1 MNDATDI
8 ASASLIAPNSQS
20 ETLTSRA
27 YANVRR
33 DIIEGRLKPGSKLKI
48 EELRDR
54 YDVGASPIR
63 ESLSLLSS
71 DGLVER
77 IEQRGFRVAN
87 ISYEEFTD
95 ILKVRCW
102 LEERALREA
111 IAHGGTAWEEALV
124 LAAFRL
130 SKEARSTGKGDSFVA
145 NAEWEVRHKAFHAAL
160 IAACGSPTLLAYC
173 DQLYDKNVR
182 YRNLAGAVS
191 YPGRDPAQEHEA
203 IYQAT
208 LGRDAD
214 TATRLLL
221 NHYQNTGA
229 FLADTLK

>member
-1 MNDATDI
+1 MNDAIDI
-8 ASASLIAPNSQS
+8 ATGPLAPNASPG

-27 YANVRR
+27 YASVRR

-71 DGLVER
+71 DGLVDR
-77 IEQRGFRVAN
+77 IEQRGFRVAD
-87 ISYEEFTD
+87 ISHEEFTD

-102 LEERALREA
+102 LEERALRES
-111 IAHGGTAWEEALV
+111 IANGAAAWEEALV

-130 SKEARSTGKGDSFVA
+130 SKEARSSGEGDNFVA
-145 NAEWEVRHKAFHAAL
+145 NAEWEVRHKAFHATL

-191 YPGRDPAQEHEA
+191 YPNRDPTQEHEA

-208 LGRDAD
+208 LNRDAD